1 MHLQWTQTIKFS
13 LKEKKK
19 NQNQINSRY
28 LATEQV
34 MYWESLFLLSLLFLE
49 NGAELI
55 TLSDT
60 LFQWTDLLEMSC
72 DTEKWDIIFIK
83 KKLSLKLFKQ

>member
-1 MHLQWTQTIKFS
+1 MLLQGIQTIKFS
-13 LKEKKK
+13 LRGKK
-19 NQNQINSRY
+19 QTNSRY

-34 MYWESLFLLSLLFLE
+34 MYWESLILLSLSFLE

-55 TLSDT
+55 ALSDT

-72 DTEKWDIIFIK
+72 ET
-83 KKLSLKLFKQ
+83 

>member
-1 MHLQWTQTIKFS
+1 MLLQEIQTIFT
-13 LKEKKK
+13 LKGKK
-19 NQNQINSRY
+19 QINSRY

-49 NGAELI
+49 NGAALI
-55 TLSDT
+55 ALSDT

-72 DTEKWDIIFIK
+72 EGEEWDAVFIK
-83 KKLSLKLFKQ
+83 KSYV